1 MKKIFFTTFCVF
13 LFHPT
18 LADILT
24 LAAYDPTYYA
34 IIDDLNTTVG
44 RAGILTGVSDIY
56 YYYEPF
62 SGNLTLTQ
70 TEWLSDGLGD
80 EVPADY
86 NSTFHYTGVTFNNMH
101 DILSGL
107 IRDVDI
113 ENLRNQFIEYQLTYS
128 QPQIKI
134 IHSLRYILLQQDTN
148 IMNLTINR
156 LHNHNGKNK
165 NAFRIWAQTLYNHSK
180 YTGETG
186 FSSGAFG
193 VAFGF
198 DNKITNSFVY
208 GIGYNY
214 NSTSIQNVS
223 AGNNILF
230 AYGQYHLNYLFI
242 DATVGYNTGD
252 YDMDNNIKGKTNS
265 YFGDFT
271 LTYENDYNIMPSVG
285 LRYIHNAISP
295 DNKNI
300 NKYDTNLMMF
310 VSGLAY
316 DYQSSNDGLHLKASF
331 SLTYDIAK
339 SDKDIIINIPE
350 VNYTFGLNETISPLG
365 LEAGFLVN
373 LPIGRTNLSI
383 EYDIG
388 ARSNYISHT
397 GALRLA
403 YKF

>member
-1 MKKIFFTTFCVF
+1 MKKIFFTAFCIF
-13 LFHPT
+13 LFHKT
-18 LADILT
+18 LADTLT
-24 LAAYDPTYYA
+24 LVAYDPTYYA
-34 IIDDLNTTVG
+34 IIEDLNTTVG
-44 RAGILTGVSDIY
+44 HAGRLTGISDTY

-62 SGNLTLTQ
+62 SGNLILTE
-70 TEWLSDGLGD
+70 TEWLSDGFGN

-86 NSTFHYTGVTFNNMH
+86 DSTFHYTGITFNNMH
-101 DILSGL
+101 DILTWMRN
-107 IRDVDI
+107 IDI
-113 ENLRNQFIEYQLTYS
+113 ENLRDQFIEYQLVTNH
-128 QPQIKI
+128 PHMKTV
-134 IHSLRYILLQQDTN
+134 HSLRYILLQQDTN
-148 IMNLTINR
+148 IMNLTLNR

-165 NAFRIWAQTLYNHSK
+165 NAFGIWGQTLYNYSK

-186 FSSGAFG
+186 FSSSAFG

-198 DNKITNSFVY
+198 DNKVTNSFVY

-214 NSTSIQNVS
+214 NSTTIQDVS
-223 AGNNILF
+223 VGNNILF
-230 AYGQYHLNYLFI
+230 AYGQYHLNDLFI

-252 YDMDNNIKGKTNS
+252 YDMDDNVKGKTNS

-285 LRYIHNAISP
+285 LRYIHNTISP

-310 VSGLAY
+310 ISGLAY
-316 DYQSSNDGLHLKASF
+316 DYQSSNDGLDLKVSF
-331 SLTYDIAK
+331 SLTYDVAK

-365 LEAGFLVN
+365 LEAGVLVN

-397 GALRLA
+397 GSLRLA